1 MANMLTY
8 WKVPPN
14 VTTGSTYLMR
24 LDVDEMARRLDRDL
38 TSGEAD
44 EIARALLDYMT
55 YEPDVLDHIR
65 ENYLD

>member
-1 MANMLTY
+1 MADMLTY

-24 LDVDEMARRLDRDL
+24 LDVDEMARRLNRDL
-38 TSGEAD
+38 TGGEAD